1 MLPWSNPVWLAIHC
15 QCQHT
20 QAMPEAPGGYMT
32 SRYIVSSAMIV
43 VNNGLAPRE
52 TIMDYNKM
60 INDEVQSM
68 RKKFGL
74 D

>member
-1 MLPWSNPVWLAIHC
+1 MLGPISDLSTILSSGKKDAGNAGS
-15 QCQHT
+15 
-20 QAMPEAPGGYMT
+20 PGGYMT
-32 SRYIVSSAMIV
+32 GRYIISSAMTVI
-43 VNNGLAPRE
+43 NNGLIPRE

-74 D
+74 NQ

>member
-1 MLPWSNPVWLAIHC
+1 MKKDFRSYQSLSLIH
-15 QCQHT
+15 
-20 QAMPEAPGGYMT
+20 
-32 SRYIVSSAMIV
+32 IW
-43 VNNGLAPRE
+43 E

>member
-1 MLPWSNPVWLAIHC
+1 
-15 QCQHT
+15 
-20 QAMPEAPGGYMT
+20 MPEAPGGYMT

-43 VNNGLAPRE
+43 INNGLVPRE

>member
-1 MLPWSNPVWLAIHC
+1 
-15 QCQHT
+15 
-20 QAMPEAPGGYMT
+20 MPEAPGGYMT
-32 SRYIVSSAMIV
+32 GRYIISSAMTVI
-43 VNNGLAPRE
+43 NNGLIPRE

-74 D
+74 NQ